1 MSATIEVAFDA
12 AWAGGMASQQDGS
25 QKDAGWLSVARSPDE
40 SIIVL
45 LDWFSGDFS
54 NMACSLDNTRTH
66 LPLSN
71 HLRQEYGLQ
80 PRQYADSPTST
91 RRQEGSTVD
100 WTEEPAQ
107 DEKEVFDQLCGM
119 LRDIYFQRRHTLL
132 ESYTPVK
139 DHLRQEY
146 GLQPRQS
153 LRRCGHGCDSWKKI
167 LSRRPKR
174 SMRKHFP
181 SC

>member
-1 MSATIEVAFDA
+1 MAATIEDAWDA
-12 AWAGGMASQQDGS
+12 AWFRRSIDFRTPGGAWQAGLKVGGIS
-25 QKDAGWLSVARSPDE
+25 K
-40 SIIVL
+40 
-45 LDWFSGDFS
+45 

-71 HLRQEYGLQ
+71 HLRQESGLQ
-80 PRQYADSPTST
+80 PRHDADSPTST

-174 SMRKHFP
+174 SMRKHLP